1 MVAPIA
7 KVAFRGADERDASTT
22 PLFPAPS
29 VRIDVISFLTR
40 PLRLVALIAVIGIAG
55 GAYWVWN
62 GAHTSTAADQN
73 SALTEYRQQ
82 AVAATTAKPGVPAP
96 GVYRYR
102 STGTESAGSGVL
114 SASRPLPDEAVY
126 VITPREDGYHEDLRL
141 SEEHVEEANFRVD
154 ATGTIATWRR
164 TKVTFLGIGEDDRD
178 DVKPASLDHPAK
190 LAVGKSWSGAYRL
203 GDLSVTYT
211 GKVTAKETATLDG
224 KTIPVFV
231 LRTDSS
237 FTGSTPGTR
246 TDVIR
251 WSPALSIPV
260 TWSIDQTTSGDADFT
275 ISAKLTL
282 LSGAPLR

>member
-1 MVAPIA
+1 M
-7 KVAFRGADERDASTT
+7 
-22 PLFPAPS
+22 
-29 VRIDVISFLTR
+29 ISFLSR
-40 PLRLVALIAVIGIAG
+40 PLRLVAIIAVLGIAG
-55 GAYWVWN
+55 GAYWLWN

-73 SALTEYRQQ
+73 SALTEYREK
-82 AVAATTAKPGVPAP
+82 AVAATPAKPGVPAS

-102 STGTESAGSGVL
+102 STGSESAGSGVL

-141 SEEHVEEANFRVD
+141 SEEHVEEADFRVD
-154 ATGTIATWRR
+154 ATGTTATWRR

-178 DVKPASLDHPAK
+178 DVDPPSLDHPAK
-190 LAVGKSWSGAYRL
+190 LAVGKSWNGSYRL
-203 GDLSVTYT
+203 GDIAVTYT
-211 GKVTAKETATLDG
+211 GKVTGKETATLDG
-224 KTIPVFV
+224 KSIPVFV

-260 TWSIDQTTSGDADFT
+260 TWSIDQKTGGDAEFT
-275 ISAKLTL
+275 ISADLTL
-282 LSGAPLR
+282 LSGTPLR